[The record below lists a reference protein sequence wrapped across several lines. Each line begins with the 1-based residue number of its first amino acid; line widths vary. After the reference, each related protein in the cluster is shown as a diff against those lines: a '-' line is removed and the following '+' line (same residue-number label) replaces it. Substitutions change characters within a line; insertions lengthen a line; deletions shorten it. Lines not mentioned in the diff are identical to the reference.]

1 MQDAEP
7 KRISTGALIAIAAA
21 YAACYEL
28 TQHVSFSHWNLSSGL
43 RLSALLLVPR
53 RYWPAL
59 LLGET
64 LPVIEHAVLFAPRFG
79 MNWAMITG
87 IPVIALCMP
96 VVALVRRKLAL
107 HRPDGSLNIGLILAT
122 TLVCAVLN
130 ASLNDLALRA
140 ALAAAPGAW
149 PELDAS
155 TYFFAYLLG
164 SYLGALTLTPSFL
177 ALKMAVDAPASQKWL
192 QGSLR
197 APTVALVVAAASLM
211 LAVGL
216 LAGHAQGGML
226 MALRLGVALPVLAL
240 TLRFGWQ
247 GGALAGLVAS
257 VVLATTSTTLLDPP
271 MINAQIVLAFVLSGA
286 LLIGIP
292 IARVKMARLG
302 MARLG
307 QARAF
312 GNPGRG
318 TAVSD

>member
-7 KRISTGALIAIAAA
+7 KRIPIGALVAIAAA

-64 LPVIEHAVLFAPRFG
+64 LPVVEHAVLFAPRFG
-79 MNWAMITG
+79 LDWALITG
-87 IPVIALCMP
+87 IPVMALCMP
-96 VVALVRRKLAL
+96 VVALVRRRLAL
-107 HRPDGSLNIGLILAT
+107 YRADGSLDIGVILAT
-122 TLVCAVLN
+122 TLACAVLN
-130 ASLNDLALRA
+130 AALNDLALRA

-149 PELDAS
+149 PDLDAR

-164 SYLGALTLTPSFL
+164 SYLGALTLTPSIL
-177 ALKMAVDAPASQKWL
+177 AVKSAFDTSAPMTWPQGGLHPRTAMLIVTAS
-192 QGSLR
+192 
-197 APTVALVVAAASLM
+197 VLM
-211 LAVGL
+211 LAIGL
-216 LAGHAQGGML
+216 LAGHTQGTLL

-271 MINAQIVLAFVLSGA
+271 MINAQIVLAFLLSGA
-286 LLIGIP
+286 LLIGVP
-292 IARVKMARLG
+292 IARLKHARHFMRNAG
-302 MARLG
+302 
-307 QARAF
+307 RA
-312 GNPGRG
+312 
-318 TAVSD
+318 AVSE

>member
-7 KRISTGALIAIAAA
+7 KRISIGALIAIAAA

-79 MNWAMITG
+79 LNWALVTG

-107 HRPDGSLNIGLILAT
+107 YRADGSLHIGLILAT
-122 TLVCAVLN
+122 TLVCALLN
-130 ASLNDLALRA
+130 AGLNDLALRA

-149 PELDAS
+149 PDLDAR

-164 SYLGALTLTPSFL
+164 SYLGALTLTPSIL
-177 ALKMAVDAPASQKWL
+177 ALKTAFDAPASLKWL
-192 QGSLR
+192 HGGLR
-197 APTVALVVAAASLM
+197 PCTAALIVAAASGM

-216 LAGHAQGGML
+216 LASHAHDGPL
-226 MALRLGVALPVLAL
+226 MALRLSVALPVLAL

-271 MINAQIVLAFVLSGA
+271 MINAQIALAFVLSGA
-286 LLIGIP
+286 LLIGMP
-292 IARVKMARLG
+292 LARIKMARLT
-302 MARLG
+302 R
-307 QARAF
+307 ARALDHPTH
-312 GNPGRG
+312 GG
-318 TAVSD
+318 TTVSD